1 MKSLLLLFQGPGCR
15 KLHLQWMDAVVS
27 WGKSPDEQMGEDR
40 RTVCQQLCSSTHIP
54 LTSPRCKQGWIV
66 LPVSNLLDSY
76 LCTTWRY
83 VSPEFFTMTISFFT
97 YKTELMLCR
106 SQCNWCVCTA
116 LAPCLNMVYAKWQK
130 CFHGD
135 FRV

>member
-1 MKSLLLLFQGPGCR
+1 
-15 KLHLQWMDAVVS
+15 
-27 WGKSPDEQMGEDR
+27 MGEDR